1 MIIMNDKALASF
13 FNVCKTILISQNE
26 IFAHL
31 IYELD
36 FLLDLKSIQCIQ
48 QAELA
53 FEIHNQIFYH
63 AHVLQNVQ
71 NTLEDLS
78 VTG

>member
-1 MIIMNDKALASF
+1 MIIMNDKALASI

-26 IFAHL
+26 IFVHL

-48 QAELA
+48 QAELV
-53 FEIHNQIFYH
+53 FEIHNQIFCH
-63 AHVLQNVQ
+63 THVLQNLQ
-71 NTLEDLS
+71 NTLEELY